1 MELEIGPGAG
11 LFGRARDLLAVGS
24 ALLRNDGS
32 VLAPLTVEAMRRP
45 LTAGLTKLEPYV
57 ESRRQDWG
65 FTWNLRHSAPG
76 LLARDTFGH
85 GGWAGTEFWVTPSLG
100 VCFVLL
106 ANVGGGITRLGLD
119 ADELHNAV
127 AAAA

>member
-1 MELEIGPGAG
+1 LRHPGAG
-11 LFGRARDLLAVGS
+11 LLGRATDLLAIGS

-32 VLAPLTVEAMRRP
+32 LVSPVTVDAMLRP
-45 LTAGLTKLEPYV
+45 LTSGLPKLEPYV
-57 ESRRQDWG
+57 AERGQDWG
-65 FTWNLRHSAPG
+65 FTWNVRHSAPG

-85 GGWAGTEFWVTPSLG
+85 GGWAGTEFWVTPSRG

-106 ANVGGGITRLGLD
+106 TNIGGGFGRLGAD

-127 AAAA
+127 VAAAT